1 MFRRLA
7 VIVACAIALTLA
19 LPLAANAASR
29 TYGDGTG
36 DVWALDSPEDGRHTR
51 APERRHGDIVRTT
64 FQHRQRRVVIRTR
77 FAELGRQSGRYVV
90 AVRLRTEQHLVRWVR
105 LSAGPGENTWRGRT
119 QTFQRDNGTS
129 VDCATT
135 HSLDYT
141 DNTVVVQIPRTC
153 LGDPRWVQG
162 TQGVATFSGRQV
174 FTDNPVDDG
183 PTAHLRGY
191 SPRIR
196 RG

>member
-7 VIVACAIALTLA
+7 VIVACALALTLA
-19 LPLAANAASR
+19 LPLSADAASR
-29 TYGDGTG
+29 TYRDGTG
-36 DVWALDSPEDGRHTR
+36 DVWAMDPSGDGRHNR
-51 APERRHGDIVRTT
+51 ARERRHGDIVRTT
-64 FQHRQRRVVIRTR
+64 FRHRQRQVVIRTR
-77 FAELGRQSGRYVV
+77 FADLGRRGGRYGVV
-90 AVRLRTEQHLVRWVR
+90 VRLRTDEHLARWVR

-119 QTFQRDNGTS
+119 QSYQRDNVTP

-135 HSLDYT
+135 HRVDYT
-141 DNTVVVQIPRTC
+141 DDTVVVRVPRSC
-153 LGDPRWVQG
+153 LGQPRWVQG
-162 TQGVATFSGRQV
+162 TQGVVTFSGGRV